1 VVERRRALPVA
12 PDMVSGDSPRAE
24 ELDEIDKNME
34 TALRAC
40 IQDCITKRKGP
51 YEPHEAEKLLRNVET
66 EPPGDRRKAAV
77 RECLHRFMFGGQVV
91 CLKEITG
98 KFQYRNGRV
107 GLIKNDRPDE
117 HGRFIVELNDFGDN
131 GIVEQKWIRV
141 PPTCIEL
148 QVGMNPGL
156 FFDNRFELAMK
167 KAGVPLP
174 KRTEP
179 FPPQQEAPEYD
190 GDGPESFVYTY
201 SNSKPR
207 VEL

>member
-1 VVERRRALPVA
+1 
-12 PDMVSGDSPRAE
+12 MVSGDSPRAE

-40 IQDCITKRKGP
+40 IQDCITVPLRRLDSQCAMPLARFFICWRVCVSLLAHVQKRKGP

-117 HGRFIVELNDFGDN
+117 HGRFIVE
-131 GIVEQKWIRV
+131 VRPC
-141 PPTCIEL
+141 PPTSRLSGHRRRPPIAVRDAAVSPLACGAHE
-148 QVGMNPGL
+148 
-156 FFDNRFELAMK
+156 RELA
-167 KAGVPLP
+167 
-174 KRTEP
+174 R
-179 FPPQQEAPEYD
+179 
-190 GDGPESFVYTY
+190 
-201 SNSKPR
+201 
-207 VEL
+207 